1 MARIA
6 CILVPNFPIAAI
18 VRANPELHL
27 TPLAISNTLAP
38 HSELIAVS
46 TRARKSGVYPGM
58 TIAQARSII
67 PELAVVNHSEA
78 AETSA
83 MDALADAAESI
94 SPLVEKGD
102 AGRVWLDLAGLERL
116 MGSEEVIASELEKR
130 VGQVGMEAAIG
141 IASNKEIAHL
151 AARCGGLRVVDP
163 GQEGEFL
170 SWLPLDML
178 GLDAQP
184 GSDAGDMEDTLARW
198 GIRRLGEL
206 ARLDPDAI
214 GSRLGRRG
222 VELIRIARG
231 ENPARLIPR
240 RPVEVFTEAIEL
252 DYGIETLEPLGFVM
266 RPMLERLCERLKIR
280 GLVAGDMMLSFGLSD
295 HRKFSRRVAIGAPS
309 NDARA
314 MLAMVTLS
322 LESLAPEA
330 AVETIRIDVEPRKPR
345 AAQADMFL
353 PPAPAPDRLELT
365 IARLAPL
372 CGPENVG
379 TLRPEDSHRV
389 EAVRLEKFD
398 PPPPR
403 PIELSGDGD
412 AKNIAQLMIRAVR
425 PPLEVEVLLSRG
437 APEFVR
443 GPNLGAR
450 VVSIAGPWRRDGEWW
465 NNAAFHADGAPP
477 AGGIRDACSG
487 WSSAGIANSEDRT
500 VSPRDYYELALA
512 DGGVY
517 RVFCDLNSAQWFVDG
532 IYD

>member
-18 VRANPELHL
+18 MRANPDLHL

-83 MDALADAAESI
+83 MDAVADAAESI

-116 MGSEEVIASELEKR
+116 MGTEEAIASELEKR
-130 VGQVGMEAAIG
+130 VGQVGMEAAVG

-151 AARCGGLRVVDP
+151 AARCGGLRVIDP
-163 GQEGEFL
+163 GQEGDFL
-170 SWLPLDML
+170 NWLPLDML
-178 GLDAQP
+178 GLDAQA
-184 GSDAGDMEDTLARW
+184 GSDSQGSDSGDIEDTLARW

-240 RPVEVFTEAIEL
+240 RPAEVFTEAIEL
-252 DYGIETLEPLGFVM
+252 DFGIDTLEPLGFVM
-266 RPMLERLCERLKIR
+266 RPMLERLCERLKLR

-295 HRKFSRRVAIGAPS
+295 YRKFSRRVAIGAPS

-322 LESLAPEA
+322 LESLAPQS
-330 AVETIRIDVEPRKPR
+330 AVETIRIDVEPRTPR
-345 AAQADMFL
+345 AAQTDMFL

-365 IARLAPL
+365 IARLAAL

-403 PIELSGDGD
+403 PLELSGDGD
-412 AKNIAQLMIRAVR
+412 TKNIAQLMIRAVR

-465 NNAAFHADGAPP
+465 HTSDDTAP
-477 AGGIRDACSG
+477 
-487 WSSAGIANSEDRT
+487 
-500 VSPRDYYELALA
+500 SPQLTHVTQSQLPMKTNGNFRRDYYELALA

>member
-1 MARIA
+1 MSRIA
-6 CILVPNFPIAAI
+6 CILVPNFLIAAI
-18 VRANPELHL
+18 VRANPELAF
-27 TPLAISNTLAP
+27 TPFAISNTPAP
-38 HSELIAVS
+38 HAELIAVS
-46 TRARKSGVYPGM
+46 TRARKSGVCPGM

-67 PELAVVNHSEA
+67 PGLGIVNHSEA

-94 SPLVEKGD
+94 SPLVEKGED
-102 AGRVWLDLAGLERL
+102 GRVWLDLAGLERL
-116 MGSEEVIASELEKR
+116 MGSEEAIASELETR
-130 VGQVGMEAAIG
+130 VAQVGMDAAVG

-151 AARCGGLRVVDP
+151 AARCGGLRVIDP
-163 GQEGEFL
+163 GQESDFL
-170 SWLPLDML
+170 NWLPLDLL
-178 GLDAQP
+178 GLEAQP
-184 GSDAGDMEDTLARW
+184 GSGAGDMEDTLARW

-222 VELIRIARG
+222 IELIRIARG

-240 RPVEVFTEAIEL
+240 RPAEIFTEAIEL
-252 DYGIETLEPLGFVM
+252 DYGIETIEPLGFVM
-266 RPMLERLCERLKIR
+266 LPMLERICDRLKLR
-280 GLVAGDMMLSFGLSD
+280 GLVAGDMMLTFGLSD

-314 MLAMVTLS
+314 MLTMVTLS

-345 AAQADMFL
+345 AAQTDMFL
-353 PPAPAPDRLELT
+353 PPAPTPDRLELT
-365 IARLAPL
+365 IARLTAL

-379 TLRPEDSHRV
+379 TLHAQDSHRV
-389 EAVRLEKFD
+389 EAVRLEKFE

-403 PIELSGDGD
+403 ALELNGNNE
-412 AKNIAQLMIRAVR
+412 AKNVAQLMIRAVR

-450 VVSIAGPWRRDGEWW
+450 VVSMAGPWRRDGEWW
-465 NNAAFHADGAPP
+465 HCDDRATSPP
-477 AGGIRDACSG
+477 TKTNGNFR
-487 WSSAGIANSEDRT
+487 
-500 VSPRDYYELALA
+500 RDYYELALA

>member
-1 MARIA
+1 MPRIA

-18 VRANPELHL
+18 ARANPELHL
-27 TPLAISNTLAP
+27 TPIAISNTSAP
-38 HSELIAVS
+38 HAELIAVS
-46 TRARKSGVYPGM
+46 IRARKSGVYPAM

-83 MDALADAAESI
+83 LDALADAAESI

-116 MGSEEVIASELEKR
+116 MGSEEAIAAELEKR
-130 VGQVGMEAAIG
+130 VGQIGLECAVG

-151 AARCGGLRVVDP
+151 AARCGGLRVIEP
-163 GQEGEFL
+163 GLEGDFL
-170 SWLPLDML
+170 NWLPLDVL
-178 GLDAQP
+178 GLDEGATADS
-184 GSDAGDMEDTLARW
+184 SDIEDTLARW

-240 RPVEVFTEAIEL
+240 RPTEVFTEAIEL

-266 RPMLERLCERLKIR
+266 LPMLERLCERLKLR

-322 LESLAPEA
+322 LESAAPQSA
-330 AVETIRIDVEPRKPR
+330 IETIRIDVEPRKPR
-345 AAQADMFL
+345 AAQTDMFL

-365 IARLAPL
+365 VARLAAL

-389 EAVRLEKFD
+389 EAVRLEEFH

-403 PIELSGDGD
+403 PLELNGNSDT
-412 AKNIAQLMIRAVR
+412 KTIAQLAIRAVR

-465 NNAAFHADGAPP
+465 HTTKDTAP
-477 AGGIRDACSG
+477 
-487 WSSAGIANSEDRT
+487 
-500 VSPRDYYELALA
+500 SPQLTMKTNGNFRRDYYELALA

>member
-18 VRANPELHL
+18 VRANPELH
-27 TPLAISNTLAP
+27 PAPFAISNTLAP
-38 HSELIAVS
+38 HAELIAVS

-58 TIAQARSII
+58 TIAQARSIVS
-67 PELAVVNHSEA
+67 ELAVVNHSES

-102 AGRVWLDLAGLERL
+102 DGRVWLDLAGLERL
-116 MGSEEVIASELEKR
+116 MGTEEAIAAELEKR
-130 VGQVGMEAAIG
+130 VAQVGMEAAVG

-151 AARCGGLRVVDP
+151 AARCGGLRVIDA
-163 GQEGEFL
+163 GQEGDFL
-170 SWLPLDML
+170 NWLPLDML
-178 GLDAQP
+178 GLED
-184 GSDAGDMEDTLARW
+184 SGDLEDTLARW

-231 ENPARLIPR
+231 ENPARLVPR
-240 RPVEVFTEAIEL
+240 RGIEIFTEAIEL

-266 RPMLERLCERLKIR
+266 LPMLERLCERLQLR
-280 GLVAGDMMLSFGLSD
+280 GLVAGDMLLSFGLSD

-314 MLAMVTLS
+314 MLAMITLS
-322 LESLAPEA
+322 LESLAPES
-330 AVETIRIDVEPRKPR
+330 AVDTIRIDVEPRKPR
-345 AAQADMFL
+345 AAQTDMFL

-365 IARLAPL
+365 IARLAAL

-379 TLRPEDSHRV
+379 TLRPEDSYRV
-389 EAVRLEKFD
+389 EAVRLEQFE

-403 PIELSGDGD
+403 PLELNGNAE
-412 AKNIAQLMIRAVR
+412 AKNIAQLAIRAIR

-465 NNAAFHADGAPP
+465 HA
-477 AGGIRDACSG
+477 
-487 WSSAGIANSEDRT
+487 SEDT
-500 VSPRDYYELALA
+500 APSPQLTMKTNGSFRRDYYELALA

-517 RVFCDLNSAQWFVDG
+517 RVYRDLNSAQWFVDG

>member
-18 VRANPELHL
+18 VRANPDLHL

-67 PELAVVNHSEA
+67 PDLAIVNHSEA
-78 AETSA
+78 AEASA

-94 SPLVEKGD
+94 SPLVEKGED
-102 AGRVWLDLAGLERL
+102 GRVWLDLAGLERL
-116 MGSEEVIASELEKR
+116 MGSEEAIAAELEKR
-130 VGQVGMEAAIG
+130 VGQVGMEAAVG

-151 AARCGGLRVVDP
+151 AARCGGLRVIDP
-163 GQEGEFL
+163 GQEGDFL

-184 GSDAGDMEDTLARW
+184 GSDSPGSNSSDMEDTLARW

-231 ENPARLIPR
+231 ENSARLIPR

-252 DYGIETLEPLGFVM
+252 DYGIETIEPLGFVM
-266 RPMLERLCERLKIR
+266 RPMLERLCERLRLR

-365 IARLAPL
+365 IARLAAL
-372 CGPENVG
+372 CGPENIG

-403 PIELSGDGD
+403 AIELSGDGD
-412 AKNIAQLMIRAVR
+412 SKNIAQLMIRAVR

-450 VVSIAGPWRRDGEWW
+450 VVSMAGPWRRDGEWW
-465 NNAAFHADGAPP
+465 QCDDQAA
-477 AGGIRDACSG
+477 
-487 WSSAGIANSEDRT
+487 
-500 VSPRDYYELALA
+500 SPQLAMKPNGNFRRDYYELALA

>member
-6 CILVPNFPIAAI
+6 CILVPNFSIAAI
-18 VRANPELHL
+18 VRANPELL
-27 TPLAISNTLAP
+27 LAPFAISNTLAP

-46 TRARKSGVYPGM
+46 IRARKAGVYPGM

-67 PELAVVNHSEA
+67 PGLAVVNHSEA

-102 AGRVWLDLAGLERL
+102 DGRVWLDLAGLERL
-116 MGSEEVIASELEKR
+116 MGSEEVIAAELEKR
-130 VGQVGMEAAIG
+130 VAQVGMEAAVG

-151 AARCGGLRVVDP
+151 AARCGGLRVIDP
-163 GQEGEFL
+163 GQESDFL
-170 SWLPLDML
+170 NWLPLDML
-178 GLDAQP
+178 GLED
-184 GSDAGDMEDTLARW
+184 SGDLEDTLARW

-240 RPVEVFTEAIEL
+240 RAAEVFTEAIEL
-252 DYGIETLEPLGFVM
+252 DFGIETLEPLGFLM
-266 RPMLERLCERLKIR
+266 LPMLERLCERLKLR

-322 LESLAPEA
+322 LESLAPES

-345 AAQADMFL
+345 AAQTDMFL

-365 IARLAPL
+365 IARLAVL

-398 PPPPR
+398 PPPPH
-403 PIELSGDGD
+403 PPELNRNGE
-412 AKNIAQLMIRAVR
+412 AKNIAQLMIRAIR

-450 VVSIAGPWRRDGEWW
+450 VVSMAGPWRRDGEWW
-465 NNAAFHADGAPP
+465 NCEKAP
-477 AGGIRDACSG
+477 
-487 WSSAGIANSEDRT
+487 
-500 VSPRDYYELALA
+500 SPSLTPVTQSQLGMKTTGNFRRDYYELALA

>member
-18 VRANPELHL
+18 VRANPDLHL
-27 TPLAISNTLAP
+27 IPFAISNTSAP
-38 HSELIAVS
+38 HAELIAVS
-46 TRARKSGVYPGM
+46 TRARKSGVHPGM

-67 PELAVVNHSEA
+67 PELAVVSHSET

-102 AGRVWLDLAGLERL
+102 DGRVWLDLAGLERML
-116 MGSEEVIASELEKR
+116 GSEESIAAELER
-130 VGQVGMEAAIG
+130 RAGQVGMEAAIG

-151 AARCGGLRVVDP
+151 AARCGGRRVIDP
-163 GQEGEFL
+163 GQESDFL
-170 SWLPLDML
+170 NWLPLDLL
-178 GLDAQP
+178 GLDERATA
-184 GSDAGDMEDTLARW
+184 GSNDIEDTLARW

-240 RPVEVFTEAIEL
+240 RPTEVFTEAIEL

-266 RPMLERLCERLKIR
+266 LPMLERLCERLKIR
-280 GLVAGDMMLSFGLSD
+280 GLVAGDLMLSCGLSD

-322 LESLAPEA
+322 LENLAPEA
-330 AVETIRIDVEPRKPR
+330 AIETIRIEVEPRKPR

-365 IARLAPL
+365 IARLAVL

-389 EAVRLEKFD
+389 EAVRLEQFD

-403 PIELSGDGD
+403 PLELNGDTPV
-412 AKNIAQLMIRAVR
+412 KNIAQLAIRAVR

-450 VVSIAGPWRRDGEWW
+450 VVSMAGPWRRDGEWW
-465 NNAAFHADGAPP
+465 HTSDDTAP
-477 AGGIRDACSG
+477 
-487 WSSAGIANSEDRT
+487 
-500 VSPRDYYELALA
+500 SPQLMMKTNGHFRRDYYELALA

-517 RVFCDLNSAQWFVDG
+517 RVFRDLNSAQWFVDG

>member
-1 MARIA
+1 MPRIA

-18 VRANPELHL
+18 VRANPELL
-27 TPLAISNTLAP
+27 LAPFAISNTSAP
-38 HSELIAVS
+38 HAELIAVS

-102 AGRVWLDLAGLERL
+102 DGRAWLDLAGLERL
-116 MGSEEVIASELEKR
+116 MGSEEVIAAELEKR
-130 VGQVGMEAAIG
+130 VGHVGLECAVG

-151 AARCGGLRVVDP
+151 AARCGGLRVIDA
-163 GQEGEFL
+163 GQEGDFL
-170 SWLPLDML
+170 NWLPLDML
-178 GLDAQP
+178 GLDEKAP
-184 GSDAGDMEDTLARW
+184 ADSTDIEDTLARW

-231 ENPARLIPR
+231 ENPSRLIPR
-240 RPVEVFTEAIEL
+240 RPTEVFTEAIEL

-266 RPMLERLCERLKIR
+266 LPMLERLCERLKLR

-322 LESLAPEA
+322 LENLAPEA
-330 AVETIRIDVEPRKPR
+330 AIETIRIEVEPRKPR
-345 AAQADMFL
+345 AAQTDMFL

-365 IARLAPL
+365 IARLAAL

-389 EAVRLEKFD
+389 EAVRVEEFH

-403 PIELSGDGD
+403 PLELNGNSEV
-412 AKNIAQLMIRAVR
+412 KNIAQLAIRAVR

-437 APEFVR
+437 VPEFVR

-450 VVSIAGPWRRDGEWW
+450 VVSMAGPWRRDGEWW
-465 NNAAFHADGAPP
+465 HT
-477 AGGIRDACSG
+477 
-487 WSSAGIANSEDRT
+487 SEDT
-500 VSPRDYYELALA
+500 APSPQLTMKTNGNFRRDYYELALA

-517 RVFCDLNSAQWFVDG
+517 RVFRDVNSAQWFVDG

>member
-18 VRANPELHL
+18 VRANPDLHL
-27 TPLAISNTLAP
+27 TPFAISNTAAP
-38 HSELIAVS
+38 HAELIAVS

-102 AGRVWLDLAGLERL
+102 GGRVWLDLAGLERL
-116 MGSEEVIASELEKR
+116 MGSEEVIAAELEKR
-130 VGQVGMEAAIG
+130 VAQVGMEAAVG
-141 IASNKEIAHL
+141 IASNKEVAHL
-151 AARCGGLRVVDP
+151 AARCGGLRVIDP
-163 GQEGEFL
+163 GQEGDFL

-178 GLDAQP
+178 GLDAP
-184 GSDAGDMEDTLARW
+184 GSESGDIEDTLARW

-240 RPVEVFTEAIEL
+240 RPVEIFTEAIEL

-266 RPMLERLCERLKIR
+266 LPMLERLCERLKIR

-322 LESLAPEA
+322 LESLAPESA
-330 AVETIRIDVEPRKPR
+330 IETIRIDVEPRKPR
-345 AAQADMFL
+345 AAQTDMFL

-365 IARLAPL
+365 IARLSAL
-372 CGPENVG
+372 CGPDHVG
-379 TLRPEDSHRV
+379 TLRAQDSHRV
-389 EAVRLEKFD
+389 EAVRLEKFN

-403 PIELSGDGD
+403 PLELNGNGE
-412 AKNIAQLMIRAVR
+412 AKNIAQLMIRAIR

-450 VVSIAGPWRRDGEWW
+450 VVSLAGPWRRDGEWW
-465 NNAAFHADGAPP
+465 HTSTDTAP
-477 AGGIRDACSG
+477 
-487 WSSAGIANSEDRT
+487 
-500 VSPRDYYELALA
+500 SPQLTMKTNGNFRRDYYELALA

-517 RVFCDLNSAQWFVDG
+517 RVYRDLNSAQWFVDG

>member
-6 CILVPNFPIAAI
+6 CILVPNFSIAAI
-18 VRANPELHL
+18 VRANPEAQL
-27 TPLAISNTLAP
+27 TPLAISNSTAP

-46 TRARKSGVYPGM
+46 TRARKSGVCPGM

-67 PELAVVNHSEA
+67 PDLAIAGHSEA

-83 MDALADAAESI
+83 MDALADAAESV

-102 AGRVWLDLAGLERL
+102 TGRVWLDLAGLERL
-116 MGSEEVIASELEKR
+116 MGSEEAIAAELEKR
-130 VGQVGMEAAIG
+130 AAQVGLEASIG

-151 AARCGGLRVVDP
+151 AARCGGRRVIEA
-163 GQEGEFL
+163 GQEADFL
-170 SWLPLDML
+170 GWLPLDLL
-178 GLDAQP
+178 GLDEKSA
-184 GSDAGDMEDTLARW
+184 SDSNDIEDTLARW

-231 ENPARLIPR
+231 ENPSRLIPR
-240 RPVEVFTEAIEL
+240 RPTEIFTEAIEL

-266 RPMLERLCERLKIR
+266 RPMLERVCERLMMR
-280 GLVAGDMMLSFGLSD
+280 GLVAGDLMLTFGLSD
-295 HRKFSRRVAIGAPS
+295 HRQFSRRVAIGAPS

-314 MLAMVTLS
+314 MLAMITLS
-322 LESLAPEA
+322 LESAAPEA

-345 AAQADMFL
+345 AAQVDMFL

-365 IARLAPL
+365 IARLASL

-379 TLRPEDSHRV
+379 TLRAEDSHRP
-389 EAVRLEKFD
+389 EAVRLEKFE

-403 PIELSGDGD
+403 PLELTGAVES
-412 AKNIAQLMIRAVR
+412 KSIAQLTIRAVR
-425 PPLEVEVLLSRG
+425 PPLEVEVLMSRG

-465 NNAAFHADGAPP
+465 HASDDVAP
-477 AGGIRDACSG
+477 
-487 WSSAGIANSEDRT
+487 
-500 VSPRDYYELALA
+500 SPQLNMKTNGNFRRDYYELALA

-517 RVFCDLNSAQWFVDG
+517 RVYRDLNSAQWFVDG

>member
-1 MARIA
+1 MSRIA
-6 CILVPNFPIAAI
+6 CILVPNFTVAAI
-18 VRANPELHL
+18 ERANPELHL
-27 TPLAISNTLAP
+27 TPLAISNTTAP
-38 HSELIAVS
+38 HAELIAVS

-67 PELAVVNHSEA
+67 PDLAIVNHSEA

-83 MDALADAAESI
+83 MDALADAAESV

-116 MGSEEVIASELEKR
+116 MGSEEAIASELER
-130 VGQVGMEAAIG
+130 RAAQVGMEASIG
-141 IASNKEIAHL
+141 IASNKEIAQL
-151 AARCGGLRVVDP
+151 AARCGGRRVIEP
-163 GQEGEFL
+163 GQENDFL
-170 SWLPLDML
+170 NWLPLDLL
-178 GLDAQP
+178 GLDEKST
-184 GSDAGDMEDTLARW
+184 SDSNDIEDTLARW

-231 ENPARLIPR
+231 ENKTRLIPR
-240 RPVEVFTEAIEL
+240 RPAEIFTEAIEL

-266 RPMLERLCERLKIR
+266 LPMLERLCERLKMR
-280 GLVAGDMMLSFGLSD
+280 GLVAGDMMLSLGLSD

-330 AVETIRIDVEPRKPR
+330 AVEIIRIDVEPRTPR
-345 AAQADMFL
+345 AAQVDMFL

-365 IARLAPL
+365 IARLASL

-379 TLRPEDSHRV
+379 TLRAEDSHRV

-398 PPPPR
+398 PPPSR
-403 PIELSGDGD
+403 PFELNGDSD
-412 AKNIAQLMIRAVR
+412 AKSIAQLAIRAVR

-450 VVSIAGPWRRDGEWW
+450 VVSMAGPWRRDGEWW
-465 NNAAFHADGAPP
+465 SVADDVTPSLQLTMKT
-477 AGGIRDACSG
+477 AGNFR
-487 WSSAGIANSEDRT
+487 
-500 VSPRDYYELALA
+500 RDYYELALA

-517 RVFCDLNSAQWFVDG
+517 RVYRDLNSAQWFVDG

>member
-1 MARIA
+1 MPRIA
-6 CILVPNFPIAAI
+6 CILVPNFSIAAI
-18 VRANPELHL
+18 VRANPELAL
-27 TPLAISNTLAP
+27 APFAISNTSAP
-38 HSELIAVS
+38 HAELIAVS
-46 TRARKSGVYPGM
+46 IRARKSGVYPAM

-102 AGRVWLDLAGLERL
+102 DGRVWLDLAGLERL
-116 MGSEEVIASELEKR
+116 MGSEEAIAAELERR
-130 VGQVGMEAAIG
+130 VGQVGMEAAVG

-151 AARCGGLRVVDP
+151 AARCGGLRVIDA
-163 GQEGEFL
+163 GQEADFL
-170 SWLPLDML
+170 NWLPLDML
-178 GLDAQP
+178 GLDERAAAD
-184 GSDAGDMEDTLARW
+184 SADSNDIEDTLARW

-231 ENPARLIPR
+231 ENKTRLIPR
-240 RPVEVFTEAIEL
+240 RPAEIFTEAIEL
-252 DYGIETLEPLGFVM
+252 DYGIETLEPLGFIM
-266 RPMLERLCERLKIR
+266 LPMLERLCERLKLR

-322 LESLAPEA
+322 LENAAPQA
-330 AVETIRIDVEPRKPR
+330 AIETIRIDVEPRKPR
-345 AAQADMFL
+345 AAQTDMFL

-365 IARLAPL
+365 VARLAAL

-389 EAVRLEKFD
+389 EAVRLEEFH

-403 PIELSGDGD
+403 ALELNGQVE
-412 AKNIAQLMIRAVR
+412 AKTVAQLAIRAVR
-425 PPLEVEVLLSRG
+425 PPLAVEVLLSRG

-465 NNAAFHADGAPP
+465 HAGDDTAP
-477 AGGIRDACSG
+477 
-487 WSSAGIANSEDRT
+487 
-500 VSPRDYYELALA
+500 SPQLVMKTNGNFRRDYYELALA

>member
-1 MARIA
+1 MPRIA

-18 VRANPELHL
+18 MRANPELL
-27 TPLAISNTLAP
+27 RTPFAISNTMAP
-38 HSELIAVS
+38 HAELIAVS
-46 TRARKSGVYPGM
+46 TRARKLGVYPGM

-94 SPLVEKGD
+94 SPLVEKGGD
-102 AGRVWLDLAGLERL
+102 GRVWLDLAGLERL
-116 MGSEEVIASELEKR
+116 MGSEEAIAAELEKH
-130 VGQVGMEAAIG
+130 VGQVGMEASVG
-141 IASNKEIAHL
+141 IASNKEIALL
-151 AARCGGLRVVDP
+151 AARCGGLRVIDP
-163 GQEGEFL
+163 GEEGDFL
-170 SWLPLDML
+170 NWLPLDML
-178 GLDAQP
+178 GLDA
-184 GSDAGDMEDTLARW
+184 SDAGDIEDTLARW

-214 GSRLGRRG
+214 GSRLGKRG

-240 RPVEVFTEAIEL
+240 RPVEIFTEALEL
-252 DYGIETLEPLGFVM
+252 DYGIETIEPLGFVM
-266 RPMLERLCERLKIR
+266 KPMLERLCERLKLR
-280 GLVAGDMMLSFGLSD
+280 GLVAGDMMLSFGLID
-295 HRKFSRRVAIGAPS
+295 HRNFSRRVAIGAPS

-322 LESLAPEA
+322 LENLAPGA

-365 IARLAPL
+365 IARLSAL

-379 TLRPEDSHRV
+379 SLRAEDSHRV
-389 EAVRLEKFD
+389 EAVRLEKFA

-403 PIELSGDGD
+403 PLDLNGDVD
-412 AKNIAQLMIRAVR
+412 AKSIAQLTIRAVR

-443 GPNLGAR
+443 GANLGAR
-450 VVSIAGPWRRDGEWW
+450 VVSIAGPWRRAGEWW
-465 NNAAFHADGAPP
+465 SGAE
-477 AGGIRDACSG
+477 DAP
-487 WSSAGIANSEDRT
+487 
-500 VSPRDYYELALA
+500 SPQLVNVTQSQLAKKTNGNFRRDYYELALA

-517 RVFCDLNSAQWFVDG
+517 RVYRDLNSAQWFVDG

>member
-18 VRANPELHL
+18 VRANPDLHL
-27 TPLAISNTLAP
+27 TPLALSHMLAP

-46 TRARKSGVYPGM
+46 ARARKSGVYPGM

-67 PELAVVNHSEA
+67 PGLAVVNHSEA
-78 AETSA
+78 AEISA

-94 SPLVEKGD
+94 SPLVEKGED
-102 AGRVWLDLAGLERL
+102 GRVWLDLGGLERL
-116 MGSEEVIASELEKR
+116 MGTEESIAAELEKR
-130 VGQVGMEAAIG
+130 AAQVGMEAAIG

-151 AARCGGLRVVDP
+151 AARCGGRRVIDAES
-163 GQEGEFL
+163 EGDFL
-170 SWLPLDML
+170 NWLPLDLL

-184 GSDAGDMEDTLARW
+184 STESTTVIEDTLARW

-240 RPVEVFTEAIEL
+240 RPTEVFTEALEL
-252 DYGIETLEPLGFVM
+252 DYGIETIEPLGFVM
-266 RPMLERLCERLKIR
+266 LPMLERLCERLKLR

-314 MLAMVTLS
+314 MLAMVMLS

-330 AVETIRIDVEPRKPR
+330 AIETIRIDVEPRTPR
-345 AAQADMFL
+345 AAQVDMFL
-353 PPAPAPDRLELT
+353 PPAPAPDRLEVT
-365 IARLAPL
+365 IARLAAL

-379 TLRPEDSHRV
+379 TLRAQDSHRV
-389 EAVRLEKFD
+389 EAVRLEKFA
-398 PPPPR
+398 PPPPH
-403 PIELSGDGD
+403 PIESNGDGD
-412 AKNIAQLMIRAVR
+412 TKNIAQLMIRAVR

-443 GPNLGAR
+443 GANLGAR
-450 VVSIAGPWRRDGEWW
+450 VVSMAGPWRRDGEWW
-465 NNAAFHADGAPP
+465 QCEEQAT
-477 AGGIRDACSG
+477 
-487 WSSAGIANSEDRT
+487 SSQLAIKTNGNFR
-500 VSPRDYYELALA
+500 RDYYELALA